1 MVRADITASRS
12 STTMRR
18 IPLGSTDLTIT
29 DYCLGTMTWGNQT
42 PEDDAHRQ
50 MDMALEAGID
60 IVDTAEMY
68 PVNPVSAETVGRTE
82 EILGN
87 WNAKNPGRRGAYK
100 LATKI
105 TGKNAAF
112 VRPGQDITAASFAEA
127 LDASLARLRTDHV
140 EIYQLHWPNRG
151 SYHFRQM
158 WGYDPSGQDKAATL
172 ANMVEVLEAAEA
184 ARKAGKIGHFALS
197 NESAWGTA
205 QWLRLS
211 QEQGLPRVQ
220 SIQNEYSLLCRI
232 YDTDLAELAVHEQV
246 TLLAY
251 SPLAAGL
258 LTGKYRGDVTPPE
271 SRRARNPDLAGRI
284 TPRSVAAVE
293 AYADLAARQGL
304 DLVHMALAFTVQRP
318 FPVSTIFGATSSE
331 QLAHILDGLDVTLSD
346 EILGEINAINRE
358 HPVPY

>member
-1 MVRADITASRS
+1 
-12 STTMRR
+12 MRR
-18 IPLGSTDLTIT
+18 IPLGSTDETIT

-42 PEDDAHRQ
+42 PLEDAHRQ
-50 MDMALEAGID
+50 MDMALDAGID

-68 PVNPVSAETVGRTE
+68 PVNPVTAETVGRTE
-82 EILGN
+82 EILGA
-87 WNAKNPGRRGAYK
+87 WNAKNPSRRNSYK

-112 VRPGQDITAASFAEA
+112 VRTGQDITAATFAEA
-127 LDASLARLRTDHV
+127 LDASLARLQTDHV

-151 SYHFRQM
+151 SYHFRQN
-158 WGYDPSGQDKAATL
+158 WDYDPSAQDKAATIG
-172 ANMVEVLEAAEA
+172 NMIEVLGAAED

-211 QEQGLPRVQ
+211 DELGLPRVQ
-220 SIQNEYSLLCRI
+220 TIQNEYSLLCRL
-232 YDTDLAELAVHEQV
+232 YDTDMGELAVNEQV

-258 LTGKYRGDVTPPE
+258 LTGKYQGGAIPAG
-271 SRRARNPDLAGRI
+271 SRRDGNATLGGRV
-284 TPRSVAAVE
+284 TDRAFEAVD
-293 AYADLAARQGL
+293 AYAAIAARHGV

-318 FPVSTIFGATSSE
+318 FPVSTIFGATTSG

-346 EILGEINAINRE
+346 EVLADISAAHRAM
-358 HPVPY
+358 PMPY